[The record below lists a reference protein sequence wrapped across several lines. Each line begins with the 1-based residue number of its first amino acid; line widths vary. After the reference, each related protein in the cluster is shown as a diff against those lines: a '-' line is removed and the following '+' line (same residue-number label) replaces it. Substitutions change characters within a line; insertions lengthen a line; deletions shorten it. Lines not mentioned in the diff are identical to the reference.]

1 MKILMP
7 SMNRLSYVES
17 MAHDIILTFGYNMD
31 LLVALFG
38 LAKHFSKFEI

>member
-7 SMNRLSYVES
+7 SMNRLSCVES
-17 MAHDIILTFGYNMD
+17 MAHDIILLTFGYNMG

-38 LAKHFSKFEI
+38 LAKHFSKF